1 MNAKISQAKVYLIYS
16 AAAAFLFSMVFTVSQ
31 IYRIDTLQLNPLQ
44 LVLVGTVLEAS
55 CFIFEV
61 PTGIVADIKSRKLS
75 VIIGILLIGLAFVL
89 EGSVPL
95 FIAVIFS
102 QFLWGLGYTF
112 TSGADEAWIADE
124 MGGENLESI
133 FLKGAQVSQTASFI
147 GIIISTLI
155 GTKLVNLPMI
165 IGGLMFVVLSVFLML
180 FMKET
185 NFKPAPAEDRS
196 SWAQM
201 KHTFMEGIRSIRASK
216 VLMLMMAIALLYGLY
231 SEGFDRLWTAHFL
244 NDVGF
249 PKLLD
254 MKPVVWIGII
264 DGAGM
269 LLSIGAVEY
278 IKRRME
284 KTGEL
289 DRVWIL
295 TLINILM
302 VAAMILFG
310 LAGNFAMA
318 LSMNLLFYVL
328 RTTNGPIYRAWR
340 NKNIKSEIRA
350 TVISTY
356 GQIDAL
362 GQIIGGPI
370 IGFVALK
377 TSVSTAIVVS
387 ALILSPVIVLLIYGT
402 RKLKAVTSFTGDL
415 D

>member
-31 IYRIDTLQLNPLQ
+31 IYRIDTLQLNPFQ

-75 VIIGILLIGLAFVL
+75 VIIGLILIGLAFVL
-89 EGSVPL
+89 EGSMPL
-95 FIAVIFS
+95 FVTVIFS

-133 FLKGAQVSQTASFI
+133 FLRGAQVSQIASFV
-147 GIIISTLI
+147 GIIISTWI
-155 GTKLVNLPMI
+155 GAKMVNLPMI
-165 IGGLMFVVLSVFLML
+165 IGGLMFGVLAVVLMI

-185 NFKPAPAEDRS
+185 KFKPAPIEDRN

-201 KHTFMEGIRSIRASK
+201 KHTFMEGISSIRASK

-231 SEGFDRLWTAHFL
+231 SEGYDRLWTAHFL

-249 PKLLD
+249 PKILD

-264 DGAGM
+264 DGIGM
-269 LLSIGAVEY
+269 LLSIAAVEY

-289 DRVWIL
+289 DGVWML

-302 VAAMILFG
+302 VAAMIMFG

-340 NKNIKSEIRA
+340 NKNIKSEVRA

-362 GQIIGGPI
+362 GQIVGGPI

-377 TSVSTAIVVS
+377 TSISTAIVVS
-387 ALILSPVIVLLIYGT
+387 ALILCPVVLLFIYCT
-402 RKLKAVTSFTGDL
+402 KNLIQFQAL
-415 D
+415 